1 MIPDAVARLLERA
14 HYFAAAGTRDAAMVP
29 RAHRLWGVRI
39 DDDCSVTV
47 LVPAYGVDDLEL
59 CLADN
64 ARIAIFVG
72 EQPSHE
78 SYQLKGRA
86 LRVGVPSE
94 ADRAFFRQYRDTFV
108 THLAKSGYPEAVVR
122 SWMPEPALSVTVR
135 VEEAYAQTPGPNAG
149 APLWLEA
156 AAE

>member
-29 RAHRLWGVRI
+29 RAHRVWGVRV
-39 DDDCSVTV
+39 DDGCTVTV
-47 LVPAYGVDDLEL
+47 LLPAYGLDELEA

-64 ARIAIFVG
+64 ARIAVFVG

-86 LRVGVPSE
+86 LRVGAPSD
-94 ADRAFFRQYRDTFV
+94 ADRAFFHAYRDVFV
-108 THLAKSGYPEAVVR
+108 AHLVKSGYPEAAVR
-122 SWMPEPALSVTVR
+122 SWMPEPALAVTVR
-135 VEEAYAQTPGPNAG
+135 VEEAYSQTPGPNAG
-149 APLWLEA
+149 EPLWLEA